1 MAVVSGY
8 CIGLIPL
15 KTSAMKIRIL
25 KSLLCL
31 ATFIPLGLTSCQK
44 NKSGADA
51 AAYYQGQ
58 GYEYAQ
64 PGGYGQSQYH
74 APGMQQPARVAATQ
88 SARPPRPQVAA
99 QPAAP
104 KGWNPDVA
112 GLAGAAGVANVT
124 YTAGSRS
131 QAYVALTFDDG
142 PHATLTP
149 KLLDILA
156 ERNVKATFY
165 VLGPRVKASPGV
177 MQRMVAEGHEVGNHS
192 WTHRVMSKAP
202 DSVVFKEFQDTHD
215 AVVAACGVA
224 PKSQRPPYGSMTK
237 VQRSMLKDKFGYP
250 CILWDVDPL
259 DWKKPGSG
267 VVASRLLSG
276 AKNGSILLLHDIH
289 AGSVDAVPAVI
300 DGLIAKGYTFVTVSQ
315 LVSMAGQ

>member
-1 MAVVSGY
+1 MTTH
-8 CIGLIPL
+8 P
-15 KTSAMKIRIL
+15 
-25 KSLLCL
+25 
-31 ATFIPLGLTSCQK
+31 
-44 NKSGADA
+44 
-51 AAYYQGQ
+51 
-58 GYEYAQ
+58 
-64 PGGYGQSQYH
+64 
-74 APGMQQPARVAATQ
+74 RVAAQ
-88 SARPPRPQVAA
+88 QVPRPQAPA

-112 GLAGAAGVANVT
+112 GLPGTANAANVT
-124 YTAGSRS
+124 FTSGSRS

-156 ERNVKATFY
+156 ERNVKATFF

-177 MQRMVAEGHEVGNHS
+177 MRRIVAEGHEIGNHS

-202 DSVVFKEFQDTHD
+202 DAAVFKEFQDTHD
-215 AVVAACGVA
+215 AVIAACGVA
-224 PKSQRPPYGSMTK
+224 PKSQRPPYGAMTK

-276 AKNGSILLLHDIH
+276 ARNGSILLLHDIH
-289 AGSVDAVPAVI
+289 AGSVDAVPAVV

-315 LVSMAGQ
+315 LVGMAGQ